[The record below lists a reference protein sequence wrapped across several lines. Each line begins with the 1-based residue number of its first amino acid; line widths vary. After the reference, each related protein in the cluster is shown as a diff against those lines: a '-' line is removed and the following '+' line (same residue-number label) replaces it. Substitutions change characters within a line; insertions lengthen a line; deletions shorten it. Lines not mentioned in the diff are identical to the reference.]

1 MQKHTLCCSIVF
13 LRALLKKDSKLKV
26 FHFSLLS
33 CLRGAICKA
42 GRKKHFRWECFSD
55 FPCFFPSTFV
65 WVENRRNAT
74 WEGHILTTSCCVQNG
89 SEAALFQPITKAPS
103 LTPFHPSTQRVITRK
118 YIFNNFLPPL
128 FVLVV
133 KPNSTGCICCVLY
146 AAYTENFS
154 KGMRKSAPFRC
165 LSPWTQS
172 VQKTSKFHFYTAI
185 ERERKHR
192 SDSWL
197 MFTKRTHIV

>member
-55 FPCFFPSTFV
+55 FPCFFPSTLV

-118 YIFNNFLPPL
+118 YIFNNFPPTFRSCCETQQHRMYMLCALCGVHRKLFKGDEEERSIPLP
-128 FVLVV
+128 FTM
-133 KPNSTGCICCVLY
+133 NSERTKNIKVSFLH
-146 AAYTENFS
+146 S
-154 KGMRKSAPFRC
+154 DR
-165 LSPWTQS
+165 
-172 VQKTSKFHFYTAI
+172 
-185 ERERKHR
+185 EREETP
-192 SDSWL
+192 L
-197 MFTKRTHIV
+197 G